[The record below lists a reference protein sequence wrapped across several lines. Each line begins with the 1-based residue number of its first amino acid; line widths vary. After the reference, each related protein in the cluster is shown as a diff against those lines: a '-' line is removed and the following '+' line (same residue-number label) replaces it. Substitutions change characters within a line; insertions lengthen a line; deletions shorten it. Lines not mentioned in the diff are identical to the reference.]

1 MTNQDL
7 HIVSGQFVLDQ
18 EGASTSGFSWVAG
31 TGGNDDIDIDNDGVM
46 VPEAIGV
53 IDLSA
58 ALSYR
63 LGRQIPMTANFRVN
77 YIRLSLRNV
86 DDGVDNAQG
95 AFFQGAF
102 AYYEPQKH
110 RIDAIQA
117 WRKLEKELQKE
128 ATSAEGLFVP
138 DEKYYKGFRY
148 GWYADTNVRYPTQG
162 APAALPNGYAMLD
175 MLSHYEGSIT
185 DTNGNG
191 PEYDNALW
199 DRRVGRATR
208 LNWSADI
215 LNTADVDFAVE
226 NIYSPR
232 VNDFV
237 WTAPAGHNIVVMG
250 GLMELQVTHCSTN
263 APGTVD
269 DDYYVYV
276 DIGISG
282 WQPW

>member
-1 MTNQDL
+1 MDYSETRGFKWIQ
-7 HIVSGQFVLDQ
+7 
-18 EGASTSGFSWVAG
+18 GAAG
-31 TGGNDDIDIDNDGVM
+31 NDIDIDNDGTM
-46 VPEAIGV
+46 PATQGV
-53 IDLSA
+53 IDLSH

-63 LGRQIPMTANFRVN
+63 LGRQVPMCANFRVN
-77 YIRLSLRNV
+77 YIRVSLLNV
-86 DDGVDNAQG
+86 NDGVDNAQG
-95 AFFQGAF
+95 AFFQGDF
-102 AYYEPQKH
+102 GFYTPQKH

-138 DEKYYKGFRY
+138 DEKYYKGFRF
-148 GWYADTNVRYPTQG
+148 GWLSDADISFATAG
-162 APAALPNGYAMLD
+162 APAALTNGYNMIQ

-185 DTNGNG
+185 DTNGTG

-199 DRRVGRATR
+199 DRRVGRASR
-208 LNWSADI
+208 LHWSADI
-215 LNTADVDFAVE
+215 INTQDVDYALE
-226 NIYSPR
+226 NIYAPT

-250 GLMELQVTHCSTN
+250 GLIEFNVTHSSTD

-269 DDYYVYV
+269 DDYQVMI

-282 WQPW
+282 WQAW